1 MANANISIVTVTNT
15 FDEWRVATNDLIS
28 DRNILRNAH
37 YVKDNSDFT
46 VANGAVTISRS
57 TGGVVLTLPGT
68 GSALVGGTT
77 TTTDLIVTDDASVAN
92 QLTVNPGNTVLF
104 GNLSVSKNTTMAQ
117 NANVT
122 GTVNLLNTLEV
133 TGNTSL
139 YSNLAVSKNATIS
152 LNAAV
157 LGTLAVSGNTT
168 LSQNLSVGAN
178 AVFSQNA
185 NVSGTV
191 NLASLLDVGGNTNLY
206 SNLAVSRNVT
216 ISQNANVTGTVNV
229 GSLLDVGGN
238 ASFRSNAAVSW
249 NIAAGNVAVVQNTT
263 SGNVNV
269 ASNVFVGNG
278 INTSNLVVR
287 SLANIANANMIN
299 AVITTLTVL
308 DPIQAPATTADS
320 TYTLRFGTTTDGNGT
335 FRVQRSAASGNA
347 ELLWN
352 DVTDAWTFLAN
363 SESAN
368 LTATLKSYKDF
379 LQNTNASGAT
389 TVNLS
394 NSNWFRYNLQSSSTF
409 TFSNAP
415 PAGTAMT
422 VTLILVQGSGGGK
435 TVSWGN
441 TIYWAGGQVPPATT
455 SAAGRTDVWTFTTI
469 DGGVTFYGT
478 LSIKDAR

>member
-1 MANANISIVTVTNT
+1 MANANITNITVTNT
-15 FDEWRVATNDLIS
+15 FDEWRIATNDLIQ

-37 YVKDNSDFT
+37 YLKDNSDFT
-46 VANGAVTISRS
+46 VANGAVTISRA
-57 TGGVVLTLPGT
+57 TDGTVLTLTGQ

-133 TGNTSL
+133 TGNTRL
-139 YSNLAVSKNATIS
+139 YSNLTVSKNATVT

-157 LGTLAVSGNTT
+157 LGTLAVTGNTT
-168 LSQNLSVGAN
+168 LSSNLSVAAN

-191 NLASLLDVGGNTNLY
+191 NLASLLDVGGNTNLF
-206 SNLAVSRNVT
+206 SNLAVSRNTT

-238 ASFRSNAAVSW
+238 ASFRSNVAVAW
-249 NIAAGNVAVVQNTT
+249 NIAAGNVAVVQNTAT
-263 SGNVNV
+263 GNLNV
-269 ASNVFVGNG
+269 TSNVFVGQQ
-278 INTSNLVVR
+278 INTSNLIVR

-363 SESAN
+363 NESAN
-368 LTATLKSYKDF
+368 LTATLKSHKDF

-394 NSNWFRYNLQSSSTF
+394 NSNWFRYNLQATSTF

-422 VTLILVQGSGGGK
+422 VTLILTQGSGGGK
-435 TVSWGN
+435 AVNWGN

-455 SAAGRTDVWTFTTI
+455 SAAGRTDIWTFTTI

>member
-15 FDEWRVATNDLIS
+15 FDEWRVASNDLIS

-104 GNLSVSKNTTMAQ
+104 GNLSVSKNTTM
-117 NANVT
+117 
-122 GTVNLLNTLEV
+122 
-133 TGNTSL
+133 
-139 YSNLAVSKNATIS
+139 
-152 LNAAV
+152 
-157 LGTLAVSGNTT
+157 
-168 LSQNLSVGAN
+168 
-178 AVFSQNA
+178 SQNA

-238 ASFRSNAAVSW
+238 ASFRSNVAVSW

-278 INTSNLVVR
+278 INTSNLIVR

-352 DVTDAWTFLAN
+352 DVTDSWTFLAN
-363 SESAN
+363 GQSAN
-368 LTATLKSYKDF
+368 VTATLRSYTDF
-379 LQNTNASGAT
+379 LQNTNSSGAT

>member
-1 MANANISIVTVTNT
+1 MANANITNITVTNT
-15 FDEWRVATNDLIS
+15 FDEWRVSTNDLIQ

-37 YVKDNSDFT
+37 YLKDNSDFT
-46 VANGAVTISRS
+46 VANGAVTISRA
-57 TGGVVLTLPGT
+57 TDGTILTLTGQ

-133 TGNTSL
+133 TGNTRL
-139 YSNLAVSKNATIS
+139 YSNLSVSKNATIS

-157 LGTLAVSGNTT
+157 LGTLSVTGNTT
-168 LSQNLSVGAN
+168 LSSNLTVGAN

-191 NLASLLDVGGNTNLY
+191 NLSSLLDVGGNTNLY
-206 SNLAVSRNVT
+206 SNLAVSKNVT
-216 ISQNANVTGTVNV
+216 ITQNANISGTLNVTNNV
-229 GSLLDVGGN
+229 AAYNL
-238 ASFRSNAAVSW
+238 AVSNNATIAW
-249 NIAAGNVAVVQNTT
+249 NVT
-263 SGNVNV
+263 SGNVLVTQNTVTGNLNV
-269 ASNVFVGNG
+269 TNRAETF
-278 INTSNLVVR
+278 NLSVVN
-287 SLANIANANMIN
+287 LANIANANIVN
-299 AVITTLTVL
+299 AFIRTLSVT
-308 DPIQAPATTADS
+308 DPILAPAVTDGDI
-320 TYTLRFGTTTDGNGT
+320 YTLRFSSAAGGDAY
-335 FRVQRSAASGNA
+335 FRVRRGQGVGTANADLHWNETTAGWQVLYNNLPANVVAGN
-347 ELLWN
+347 
-352 DVTDAWTFLAN
+352 V
-363 SESAN
+363 
-368 LTATLKSYKDF
+368 TATLKSHKDF

-394 NSNWFRYNLQSSSTF
+394 NSNWFRYNLQATSTF

-435 TVSWGN
+435 AVNWGN
-441 TIYWAGGQVPPATT
+441 TIYWAGGQIPPATT
-455 SAAGRTDVWTFTTI
+455 SAAGRTDIWTFTTI
-469 DGGVTFYGT
+469 DGGATFFGT